1 MISLTQECLELL
13 YFLIKMDQYL
23 EKLTAKHPDSINI
36 SADVLVNLSKANGDI
51 FNMLF
56 LTLPQLMRDQK

>member
-1 MISLTQECLELL
+1 
-13 YFLIKMDQYL
+13 MDQYL

-51 FNMLF
+51 FQYVVF
-56 LTLPQLMRDQK
+56 YITSTYERSK